1 MIPPWPTG
9 TAKPTVLGGPDTP
22 AHQTQTALACWDERD
37 LAAPADPRRC
47 QNVAVRRIQD
57 DPELAAAVD
66 RYVRPDSRY
75 LALHGAH
82 FLRFDDDDRNKFVR
96 ALRADAGQ
104 VSLRELTVLL
114 EGEYR
119 ARLTAGFLAGI
130 GRRTRL
136 RDLIG
141 ANLLASEFAYAGQG
155 YCFALASFGT
165 PADAALLAGYLDR
178 YLPQPD
184 LRYDQPWAIG
194 ALLHLDRRLGRT
206 DAERFL
212 AEGGLWQ
219 TWNAETRGTPEDPH
233 DCHSRIQ
240 DLCALAVDAPDGDD
254 PQ

>member
-1 MIPPWPTG
+1 MR
-9 TAKPTVLGGPDTP
+9 
-22 AHQTQTALACWDERD
+22 H
-37 LAAPADPRRC
+37 
-47 QNVAVRRIQD
+47 IQD

-66 RYVRPDSRY
+66 RYVLPGHRY
-75 LALHGAH
+75 MALHGAH
-82 FLRFDDDDRNKFVR
+82 FLRSNEDDRNKFVQSLST
-96 ALRADAGQ
+96 AAGQ
-104 VSLRELTVLL
+104 ITLRELTVLL

-119 ARLTAGFLAGI
+119 ARLTAAFLAGV

-141 ANLLASEFAYAGQG
+141 ANLLASEFVFAGQG

-165 PADAALLAGYLDR
+165 PADAALLVSYLDR

-194 ALLHLDRRLGRT
+194 ALLHLDRRLGT
-206 DAERFL
+206 MDAERFL

-219 TWNAETRGTPEDPH
+219 TWAAETRGNPEDPH
-233 DCHSRIQ
+233 DCRSLID
-240 DLCALAVDAPDGDD
+240 DLCALAVEVPEGAD